1 MKPRIAFEA
10 GVHTVSV
17 ISGSLKRLF
26 YKNWSFIR
34 RRPGRAQDAGAQARS
49 AHER

>member
-1 MKPRIAFEA
+1 MDIVRPNHSRIAFEA
-10 GVHTVSV
+10 GVHIVSV

-34 RRPGRAQDAGAQARS
+34 
-49 AHER
+49 